1 MNKDSLFSQTSM
13 NVRRWAIVHT
23 PFKRIFDILF
33 SISILLLM
41 SPLLILI
48 SLLVALSSRGPI
60 LYTQE
65 RIGRGGVTF
74 KCFKFRSMYEDADK
88 RLKDILLNDPS
99 LQKEWL
105 QTHKLKK
112 DPRITLIGKFL
123 RRTSLDE
130 LPQFWNVVLGDLS
143 VVGPRPVV
151 KEEILNH
158 FGDKACTIF
167 SVRPGITGLWQISGR
182 SNTCYT
188 KRIALDEAYVKER
201 TVLQDMKIIALTIPK
216 MISRNGAY

>member
-1 MNKDSLFSQTSM
+1 MNKDSLFLHSTA
-13 NVRRWAIVHT
+13 NLRRWAIVHT

-33 SISILLLM
+33 SVGVLIIA
-41 SPLLILI
+41 SPLLFMI
-48 SLLVALSSRGPI
+48 SIIIALSSRGPI
-60 LYTQE
+60 FYAQE

-74 KCFKFRSMYEDADK
+74 KCFKFRSMYQDADK
-88 RLKDILLNDPS
+88 RLQEILNSDTTLLN
-99 LQKEWL
+99 EWK
-105 QTHKLKK
+105 QTHKLKN
-112 DPRITLIGKFL
+112 DPRITPVGKFL

-130 LPQFWNVVLGDLS
+130 LPQFWNVIKGDLS

-158 FGDKACTIF
+158 FGEKACTIF

-182 SNTCYT
+182 SNTCYNR
-188 KRIALDEAYVKER
+188 RIALDEAYVKER
-201 TVLQDMKIIALTIPK
+201 SVIQDMKIIALTIPR